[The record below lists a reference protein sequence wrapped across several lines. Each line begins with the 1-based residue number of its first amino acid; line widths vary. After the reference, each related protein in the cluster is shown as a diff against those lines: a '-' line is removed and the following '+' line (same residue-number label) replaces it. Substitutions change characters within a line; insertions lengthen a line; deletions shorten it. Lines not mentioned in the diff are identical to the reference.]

1 MNKEKLI
8 QVVQKANFSE
18 NTEKEIIKIIDQM
31 VDKLTNEQIDNIL
44 ELIDFEIEASHI
56 EADVLEELAL
66 ELENYASSMDNIS
79 ALTAHKID
87 RSSDN
92 LVEQAKKVGIDLPSS
107 DSK

>member
-44 ELIDFEIEASHI
+44 ELIDF
-56 EADVLEELAL
+56 
-66 ELENYASSMDNIS
+66 
-79 ALTAHKID
+79 
-87 RSSDN
+87 
-92 LVEQAKKVGIDLPSS
+92 
-107 DSK
+107 